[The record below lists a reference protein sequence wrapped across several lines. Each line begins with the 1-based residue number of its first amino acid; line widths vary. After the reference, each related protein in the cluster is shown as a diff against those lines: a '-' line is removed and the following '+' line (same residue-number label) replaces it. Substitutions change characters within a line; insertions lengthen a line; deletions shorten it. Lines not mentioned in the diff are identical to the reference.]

1 VASIGDIPVRVE
13 GVAQARDFGNAWPI
27 LSEVRHALARLI
39 ETGDPTQIDLGAMPF
54 GPGDEDRLMA
64 LLGSGE
70 VTATVDA
77 LGPTQ
82 IRETAFRG
90 VWVVEYLNTDAQR
103 VALHLE
109 IDEVPRLLRTQPD
122 DLADGLAALDARL
135 AAGEDGAGGNHHHA

>member
-1 VASIGDIPVRVE
+1 MASISDIPVRVE
-13 GVAQARDFGNAWPI
+13 GSSGPQAFGNAWPV
-27 LSEVRHALARLI
+27 LSEIRHALARLVDGG
-39 ETGDPTQIDLGAMPF
+39 EPTQIDLGAMPF
-54 GPGDEDRLMA
+54 GPGDEDELMA
-64 LLGSGE
+64 LLGTGE

-82 IRETAFRG
+82 IRETAYRG

-103 VALHLE
+103 IALHLE

-135 AAGEDGAGGNHHHA
+135 AGGDGGPH